1 MEKALEYIE
10 KNITVATVLTVYG
23 IETALSVGAIC
34 SSIGKVATV
43 LTVYGIETG
52 LIYYD
57 HHVCRI
63 VATVLT
69 VYGIETL
76 LDDVVVLPF

>member
-1 MEKALEYIE
+1 MLFP
-10 KNITVATVLTVYG
+10 
-23 IETALSVGAIC
+23 
-34 SSIGKVATV
+34 VATV

-76 LDDVVVLPF
+76 RAVLRH